1 MITVDELKA
10 VFDNNNDKDE
20 QLWKEIMAEV
30 DVNKDNEIS
39 FDEFMVAMTDFLKKK
54 HLPEKNK

>member
-1 MITVDELKA
+1 MITIDELKA

-30 DVNKDNEIS
+30 DVNNDN
-39 FDEFMVAMTDFLKKK
+39 
-54 HLPEKNK
+54 